1 MTTEKPSM
9 WDRTFPVLNH
19 KRDNFPLASVPW
31 EFIAPHEAQARRNH
45 AQTLQRLAERGGLSA
60 KEMLAVVT
68 GQHWMQTCWKIDKV
82 SPEAPQVTC
91 ASWLHFAAQFTRL
104 LSLT

>member
-1 MTTEKPSM
+1 MTTEKPSI

-31 EFIAPHEAQARRNH
+31 GFIAPHEAQARRNH

-68 GQHWMQTCWKIDKV
+68 CQHWMQTCWKIDNQQANHQLLQHL
-82 SPEAPQVTC
+82 EAWKEKQPK
-91 ASWLHFAAQFTRL
+91 
-104 LSLT
+104 

>member
-1 MTTEKPSM
+1 MTAE
-9 WDRTFPVLNH
+9 RTFPILNY

-45 AQTLQRLAERGGLSA
+45 DQTLRRLAERGGLSA

-68 GQHWMQTCWKIDKV
+68 GRNWLQMHAIDNPQANRQLLQHLQAWKEKRN
-82 SPEAPQVTC
+82 A
-91 ASWLHFAAQFTRL
+91 
-104 LSLT
+104 